1 MNTVGKTYTQENNL
15 NPTSSIALGLTTR
28 GYTSH
33 EHLDKVNLI
42 NMPACRTLGRNGRL
56 YDPLTARML
65 SPDPFV
71 QNASSTQNF
80 NRYSYCMN
88 NPLKYTDPSGYLY
101 SWNAYNMTA
110 GGELVHGP
118 SFSFLDDYSTLGM
131 AGVDADG
138 NIIRLDGYFPNWLDE
153 LSQDEY
159 PIPESAWQD
168 VLDAANGKATLEI
181 TDDGIEI
188 EVTQQDDSGYKK
200 DENGVEIYHMRTIVI
215 KPKYKI
221 HFEKTVATR
230 QGGSVFGKTA
240 KTIALT
246 GTFADIAIS
255 AAAQTIQATQA
266 GANFAYAISGS
277 MNLVNTVSNTIKYAP
292 YVGLSVTML
301 TGAYLSKTIN
311 PVTNQPYQSWAE
323 TGTDIGVNIA
333 TLYIGAQYGGWYGA
347 GAALFYIGVK
357 TNVQYQ
363 MNNGINPGKIFI
375 MNKE

>member
-15 NPTSSIALGLTTR
+15 NSTSTVTFGLTTR

-101 SWNAYNMTA
+101 SWNACNMTA
-110 GGELVHGP
+110 GGELDHGL
-118 SFSFLDDYSTLGM
+118 SFSFLDDYSTLGV

-159 PIPESAWQD
+159 PIPEYAWQD
-168 VLDAANGKATLEI
+168 VLDAANGKGPLEI
-181 TDDGIEI
+181 KDDGIEI

-347 GAALFYIGVK
+347 GVALFYIGVK